1 MRQMTN
7 RKPVAAGVLYP
18 KTATELKT
26 KISSLLAENPATAVR
41 DPKTIVVPQGSYDQV
56 GSLYAKA
63 YNCIR
68 GKKYD
73 VVVILAYSNSEFFN
87 YFSIFSG
94 EEYSSPLGSVKVD
107 VLLRDELADE
117 DDDIYVSEKGHASE
131 DTFIELQIPWLQTV
145 LEPGFKIIPLVMG
158 NQSIELCQE
167 LDKALSE
174 VLTQRNILVVAC
186 SDLVFEG
193 KTTPKSVEKYND
205 EFLDE
210 LQTKTMEK
218 FFVRKWRDN
227 FKAGSFG
234 SFYVGKQVAK
244 NLGMKEMTVFEKK
257 SVKEIRS
264 GSESTVCYY
273 AMAFSR

>member
-18 KTATELKT
+18 KTATELKA
-26 KISSLLAENPATAVR
+26 KIAGLLAENPVKAVR
-41 DPKTIVVPQGSYDQV
+41 DPKTIVVPQGNYDQV

-63 YNCIR
+63 YNSIK
-68 GKKYD
+68 GKKFD

-107 VLLRDELADE
+107 VMLRDELADE

-205 EFLDE
+205 EMME
-210 LQTKTMEK
+210 ALQTKTMEK

-234 SFYVGKQVAK
+234 SLYVGKQVAK
-244 NLGMKEMTVFEKK
+244 NLGMKEMTVFETK

-264 GSESTVCYY
+264 GSESTVSYY
-273 AMAFSR
+273 SMAFSR